1 MSKSSFYNYLK
12 NKDVV
17 IAKRLATK
25 QENESLME
33 KFKEIISSLGHVP
46 GKRTFKTHM
55 WRRFGINLSIKKCK
69 KIMCLMHLVP
79 TLPKKD
85 AYKGQATHFHEC
97 ACAFNYVNQDFK
109 IGPRRVILTDIT
121 YLYYGLNR
129 SRCYLCIFKDAF
141 TNEILGHSVSLHM
154 DVSLVKEAYDLM
166 MDNHSN
172 EIKTNK
178 VSVYIH
184 SDQGSQYLSTDFKTL
199 LSDNDFIQSNS
210 FRGNSQDNAPC
221 ESTFARLKTEITDII
236 ARCPNVSLVKELIDG
251 YIDTYNNQR
260 YQLPL
265 AGLSPHEFYLYSITG
280 IYPLDNYFGV
290 KASRLLSIED
300 IVKANLDELK
310 RLSDRRKELSN
321 KRRLE
326 SSKIKDPEKILLRDQ
341 KVLNK
346 EISKWMDISLQA
358 KDQLVFLKGLYD
370 KNSKAITYY
379 GDLSKEEKEQFK
391 DPLKWRDTP
400 EMSYVM
406 KMADLF

>member
-1 MSKSSFYNYLK
+1 M
-12 NKDVV
+12 
-17 IAKRLATK
+17 IAKRLVIK
-25 QENESLME
+25 QENESIME

-55 WRRFGINLSIKKCK
+55 WRRYGINLSIKKCK
-69 KIMCLMHLVP
+69 KIMYLMHLVP

-129 SRCYLCIFKDAF
+129 NRCYLCIFKDAF

-154 DVSLVKEAYDLM
+154 NVSLIKEAYDLM
-166 MDNHSN
+166 MNNHRD
-172 EIKTNK
+172 EIKADK

-199 LSDNDFIQSNS
+199 LSDDNFIQSNS

-221 ESTFARLKTEITDII
+221 ESTFARLKTEIIDII
-236 ARCPNVSLVKELIDG
+236 ARCPNVTLVKELIDG
-251 YIDTYNNQR
+251 YIDTYNYQR

-280 IYPLDNYFGV
+280 IYPLDNYFGI
-290 KASRLLSIED
+290 KASKLLSIED
-300 IVKANLDELK
+300 LVKAKLDEQK

-326 SSKIKDPEKILLRDQ
+326 SSKLKDPEKILLRDQ
-341 KVLNK
+341 EILNK
-346 EISKWMDISLQA
+346 EICKWREISNQA
-358 KDQLVFLKGLYD
+358 NNQITFLKDLYD
-370 KNSKAITYY
+370 KNCKAIIYY
-379 GDLSKEEKEQFK
+379 SDLSSEEKEQYK
-391 DPLKWRDTP
+391 DPLKWRETP

-406 KMADLF
+406 YMADLF